1 MEINSNNLINTEIFK
16 TNKFDNIE
24 TKNLED
30 EKLREV
36 CDSFESYFLN
46 QIMDIS
52 LKNTKVAGESPGSDI
67 VKGMYI
73 QSIADN
79 SSGTLGI
86 SNMLYE
92 FLSKENNK

>member
-16 TNKFDNIE
+16 TNEFDNIE